1 MVEVIIN
8 KDKTYSRQSQVII
21 DPYATS
27 EQKLATRFYKEI
39 GKGITVPETA
49 KNSTYT
55 DKKCPFTGEI
65 TIRGRIFK
73 GKVIKMKA
81 EKTIVVRIDYLHYDT
96 KFKRFAR
103 RNSKVNVHLS
113 PCFMGL
119 VNLNDTVVCGET
131 RPLSKTKSS
140 AVISVEKAESSQ
152 RVKVFNKA

>member
-1 MVEVIIN
+1 MVEVIN
-8 KDKTYSRQSQVII
+8 KDKIYQRQRQVAI

-27 EQKLATRFYKEI
+27 EQKLSNKFHKEV
-39 GKGITVPETA
+39 GMGIVVPDTA
-49 KNSTYT
+49 INTLYN

-65 TIRGRIFK
+65 NIRGRIFK

-96 KFKRFAR
+96 KYKRFAR
-103 RNSKVNVHLS
+103 RNSKINVHLS

-131 RPLSKTKSS
+131 RPLSKTKAS
-140 AVISVEKAESSQ
+140 AVIAVEKAESTL
-152 RVKVFNKA
+152 RFKVFFKA